1 MFVVVVVHQRNVWQ
15 RGATDKRVVN
25 QVLSPMG
32 TTLTRSMSSNY
43 DPKPGR
49 WMLPLVVLA
58 MVAFTYIFVRE
69 LPSAATSSTVPGN
82 GGTTTITT
90 GTTVPGET
98 TTSPSTT
105 IAPEAEAYVGALD
118 VFQTRLTDLQT
129 SLSAANTGF
138 DADPRT
144 VSYDQAEAAFV
155 AVSTD
160 TTTLSDEIAAL
171 VPPAGFEDAHATV
184 VAAAQQA
191 VEAIDQALTGLRA
204 PAPDTGEGRRAGV
217 QAFDAAAE
225 AFSTAVDGIRAR
237 ASGA

>member
-1 MFVVVVVHQRNVWQ
+1 
-15 RGATDKRVVN
+15 
-25 QVLSPMG
+25 MG
-32 TTLTRSMSSNY
+32 TTLARSMSSNY

-69 LPSAATSSTVPGN
+69 LPSAATTSTVPGN
-82 GGTTTITT
+82 GGTSTSTSTTD
-90 GTTVPGET
+90 TTVPGET
-98 TTSPSTT
+98 TTPTT
-105 IAPEAEAYVGALD
+105 LAPDAQAYVEALE

-144 VSYDQAEAAFV
+144 VSYDQAEAAFIV
-155 AVSTD
+155 VSTD
-160 TTTLSDEIAAL
+160 TTALSNEITAL

-184 VAAAQQA
+184 IAAAQQA
-191 VEAIDQALTGLRA
+191 VNAIDQALVGLRA

-237 ASGA
+237 ASEA

>member
-1 MFVVVVVHQRNVWQ
+1 
-15 RGATDKRVVN
+15 
-25 QVLSPMG
+25 
-32 TTLTRSMSSNY
+32 MSSNY

-69 LPSAATSSTVPGN
+69 LPSAATTSTVPGN
-82 GGTTTITT
+82 GGTSTSTSTTD
-90 GTTVPGET
+90 TTVPGET
-98 TTSPSTT
+98 TTPTT
-105 IAPEAEAYVGALD
+105 LAPDAQAYVEALD

-144 VSYDQAEAAFV
+144 VSYDQAEAAFI

-160 TTTLSDEIAAL
+160 TTALSSEITAL

-184 VAAAQQA
+184 IAAAQQA
-191 VEAIDQALTGLRA
+191 VNAIDQALVGLRA

>member
-1 MFVVVVVHQRNVWQ
+1 
-15 RGATDKRVVN
+15 
-25 QVLSPMG
+25 
-32 TTLTRSMSSNY
+32 
-43 DPKPGR
+43 
-49 WMLPLVVLA
+49 MLPLVVLA

-69 LPSAATSSTVPGN
+69 LPSAATTSTVPGN
-82 GGTTTITT
+82 GGTSTSTSTTD
-90 GTTVPGET
+90 TTVPGET
-98 TTSPSTT
+98 TTPTT
-105 IAPEAEAYVGALD
+105 LAPDAQAYVEALD

-144 VSYDQAEAAFV
+144 VSYDQAEAAFIV
-155 AVSTD
+155 VSTD
-160 TTTLSDEIAAL
+160 TTALSNEITAL

-184 VAAAQQA
+184 IAAAQQA
-191 VEAIDQALTGLRA
+191 VNAIDQALVGLRA

-237 ASGA
+237 ASEA

>member
-1 MFVVVVVHQRNVWQ
+1 
-15 RGATDKRVVN
+15 
-25 QVLSPMG
+25 
-32 TTLTRSMSSNY
+32 MSSNY

-69 LPSAATSSTVPGN
+69 LPSAATTSTVPSN
-82 GGTTTITT
+82 GGTSTSTT

-98 TTSPSTT
+98 TTVTT
-105 IAPEAEAYVGALD
+105 IAPEADAYVQALD
-118 VFQTRLTDLQT
+118 AFQTRLTDLQT

-138 DADPRT
+138 DANPRT
-144 VSYDQAEAAFV
+144 VSYDQAEAAFI

-160 TTTLSDEIAAL
+160 TTTLAQEIEAL
-171 VPPAGFEDAHATV
+171 VPPTGYEDAHATV
-184 VAAAQQA
+184 TAAAQQA
-191 VEAIDQALTGLRA
+191 VDAIGQALVGLQA

-217 QAFDAAAE
+217 EAFDTAAQ
-225 AFSTAVDGIRAR
+225 AFSTAVEGIRAR

>member
-1 MFVVVVVHQRNVWQ
+1 
-15 RGATDKRVVN
+15 
-25 QVLSPMG
+25 MG
-32 TTLTRSMSSNY
+32 TTLARSMSSNY

-69 LPSAATSSTVPGN
+69 LPSAATTSTVPGN
-82 GGTTTITT
+82 GGTSTSTSTTD
-90 GTTVPGET
+90 TTVPGET
-98 TTSPSTT
+98 TTPTT
-105 IAPEAEAYVGALD
+105 LAPDAQAYVEALD

-144 VSYDQAEAAFV
+144 VSYDQAEAAFIV
-155 AVSTD
+155 VSTD
-160 TTTLSDEIAAL
+160 TTALSNEITAL

-184 VAAAQQA
+184 IAAAQQA
-191 VEAIDQALTGLRA
+191 VNAIDQALVGLRA

-237 ASGA
+237 ASEA

>member
-1 MFVVVVVHQRNVWQ
+1 
-15 RGATDKRVVN
+15 
-25 QVLSPMG
+25 
-32 TTLTRSMSSNY
+32 MSSNY

-69 LPSAATSSTVPGN
+69 LPSAATTSTVPGN
-82 GGTTTITT
+82 GGTSTSTSTTD
-90 GTTVPGET
+90 TTVPGET
-98 TTSPSTT
+98 TTPTT
-105 IAPEAEAYVGALD
+105 LAPDAQAYVEALD

-144 VSYDQAEAAFV
+144 VSYDQAEAAFIV
-155 AVSTD
+155 VSTD
-160 TTTLSDEIAAL
+160 TTALSNEITAL

-184 VAAAQQA
+184 IAAAQQA
-191 VEAIDQALTGLRA
+191 VNAIDQALVGLRA

-237 ASGA
+237 ASEA